1 MKNVL
6 LIFIILIL
14 IDLIWLYIIKD
25 KYAEEI
31 FKIQKEKMVINY
43 YSAAVVYLLLAVGLY
58 YITKNEKDNMSKI
71 KTAALFGLVTYGVY
85 DFTNG
90 AIFKQWNFKLGVMD
104 TIWGSVLCGS
114 TMYIYN
120 KISSK

>member
-43 YSAAVVYLLLAVGLY
+43 YSAAIVYLLLAIGLY
-58 YITKNEKDNMSKI
+58 YITKNEKDSMSKI

-120 KISSK
+120 KFSSQ